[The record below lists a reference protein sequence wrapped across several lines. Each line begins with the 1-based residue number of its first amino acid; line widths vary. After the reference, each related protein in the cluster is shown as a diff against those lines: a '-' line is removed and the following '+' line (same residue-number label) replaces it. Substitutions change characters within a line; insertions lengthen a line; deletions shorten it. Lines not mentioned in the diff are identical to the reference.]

1 MNNINFEEDME
12 LRVFLLAIYK
22 KQDNETIEDIIKVMV
37 NAGLF
42 DMKHGKKA
50 LKNLKKLNYVL
61 DDGLTMLGLQK
72 AKEVELE
79 FKI

>member
-1 MNNINFEEDME
+1 MNDINFEENME

-22 KQDNETIEDIIKVMV
+22 REANESIQDVMDMMI

-42 DMKHGKKA
+42 DMKNGKKA
-50 LKNLKKLNYVL
+50 LKDLKKLNYVM
-61 DDGLTMLGLQK
+61 DDSLTMIGISK